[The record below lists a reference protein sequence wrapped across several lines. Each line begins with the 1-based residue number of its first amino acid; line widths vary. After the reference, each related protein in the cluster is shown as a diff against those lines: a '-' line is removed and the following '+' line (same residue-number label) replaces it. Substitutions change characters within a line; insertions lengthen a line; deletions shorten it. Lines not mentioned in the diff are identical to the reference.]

1 MASTTAL
8 SNKQTSELQQKDTVT
23 RSPEPN
29 QIAGVAYT
37 LWELRGCPVGSP
49 EEDWF
54 KAEQELA
61 RPQARGATA
70 SNRSETGKN

>member
-8 SNKQTSELQQKDTVT
+8 SNRPASELQHTDTAT

-37 LWELRGCPVGSP
+37 LWEARGCPVGSP

-54 KAEQELA
+54 KAEQKLA
-61 RPQARGATA
+61 STA
-70 SNRSETGKN
+70 GSGSDRQHRSDTGKT

>member
-8 SNKQTSELQQKDTVT
+8 SNKQPSDLKQKDTVT
-23 RSPEPN
+23 RSLEPN
-29 QIAGVAYT
+29 QIAGVAYS
-37 LWELRGCPVGSP
+37 LWELRGCPLGSP

-61 RPQARGATA
+61 STA
-70 SNRSETGKN
+70 GSGSDRQQSFGNR

>member
-1 MASTTAL
+1 MASTAAL
-8 SNKQTSELQQKDTVT
+8 SNKPASELQRKNTVT
-23 RSPEPN
+23 KGTEPN

-37 LWELRGCPVGSP
+37 LWESRGCPIGSP

-61 RPQARGATA
+61 STAGAGDDRQ
-70 SNRSETGKN
+70 NRRDAGKD